1 MMIETLFFIFASS
14 IKEVNVHEIEL
25 SDYIDFGSGIF
36 AVFLLA
42 LSLIAYR
49 NVRSKRLLFV
59 SAAFGLF
66 AIRALITRADLLI
79 LEVQSTAIEL
89 ALALSGFGILALFF
103 VAIVRRDT
111 AQAGEKAERKD
122 DGETMNT

>member
-1 MMIETLFFIFASS
+1 MFEIILSLFAGS
-14 IKEVNVHEIEL
+14 ILRQLEDVQEQVQEVDL

-36 AVFLLA
+36 AAILLA

-66 AIRALITRADLLI
+66 ALRTLVARLNLFIPEAESSL
-79 LEVQSTAIEL
+79 IEL
-89 ALALSGFGILALFF
+89 ALAISGFAILALFF
-103 VAIVRRDT
+103 VAIM
-111 AQAGEKAERKD
+111 KK
-122 DGETMNT
+122 